1 MSYTKEEWKVEGTT
15 VYAECPSN
23 ANQCRFWAECDSS
36 TDATKEEL
44 VANARLMAA
53 APQLLEALQL
63 ARAGLDAH
71 MSYGRGKEDYNMFHA
86 SVFTLEKIDS
96 VIKKALGE

>member
-23 ANQCRFWAECDSS
+23 ANQCRFWAECYSS

-53 APQLLEALQL
+53 SPLLLEALQAVTQTLSWQYFGECRGFDEGLL
-63 ARAGLDAH
+63 APKDAVD
-71 MSYGRGKEDYNMFHA
+71 KA
-86 SVFTLEKIDS
+86 LAA
-96 VIKKALGE
+96 IKKALGE